1 MITSKGAGFLI
12 AAVLLFFLARLTGV
26 GWLYLVDSVLWG
38 MILFSALLPWL
49 GVVRLE
55 AQRRVE
61 LLGAP
66 EGATGRVTGPVTG
79 PGEGDSVR
87 IELSLRNRAFW
98 PRFFLSLSC
107 DCSLAAPES
116 RHLRFF
122 IAKLAGSSRFSM
134 SATVEAYQR
143 GMHSLGPVVAVSS
156 APFGLFRR
164 RVRLDQRLPVLVYP
178 QVCPLERVALVD
190 GLAGEAR
197 RPQRARAGL
206 EVVGSRPYTP
216 GDPRRYIH
224 WRNTARSGRPM
235 VKEFEDPRDQTLHLL
250 FDATRVWG
258 EGRETTLEYA
268 IKVVAS
274 VADYAR
280 RHRVPVQ
287 VWGGDLPGTSAG
299 GPGADRRWAELLKG
313 LALVAAGDGA
323 SLSASIGRLTPG
335 ASALVVVSRGDHQ
348 GIRSLGLYG
357 PTLQHLAVVALEEF
371 GEPVSEDDPVDSLE
385 LARISVARCRPG
397 QLPLLLQDLAQL
409 GQPSYEKVKVA

>member
-1 MITSKGAGFLI
+1 MITAKGVGFLI

-38 MILFSALLPWL
+38 MILLSALLPWL
-49 GVVRLE
+49 GVARLE

-61 LLGAP
+61 LPGAP
-66 EGATGRVTGPVTG
+66 EGATGPA
-79 PGEGDSVR
+79 EGDSVH

-98 PRFFLSLSC
+98 PRFFLSLSY

-116 RHLRFF
+116 RRQRFF
-122 IAKLAGSSRFSM
+122 IANLAGSSRFSM
-134 SATVEAYQR
+134 SSTMVAYQR
-143 GMHSLGPVVAVSS
+143 GMHSLGPVEANAS

-164 RVRLDQRLPVLVYP
+164 RVWLDRRLPVLVYP
-178 QVCPLERVALVD
+178 QVFPLERLPLAD
-190 GLAGEAR
+190 GLAGEAL
-197 RPQRARAGL
+197 RPQKVRAGL
-206 EVVGSRPYTP
+206 ETVGSRPYFP

-258 EGRETTLEYA
+258 AGRETTLEYA

-280 RHRVPVQ
+280 RRRVPVQ
-287 VWGGDLPGTSAG
+287 VWGGDLQGAACG
-299 GPGADRRWAELLKG
+299 GPATDGRQWTELLQG
-313 LALVAAGDGA
+313 LALVASGDGT
-323 SLSASIGRLTPG
+323 SLSAHLGHLTPG
-335 ASALVVVSRGDHQ
+335 ASALVVVSRGDQ
-348 GIRSLGLYG
+348 QSVRSLGLYG
-357 PTLQHLAVVALEEF
+357 PSLQHLAVVALEEF
-371 GEPVSEDDPVDSLE
+371 GEPAPEDDLMDSLE

-397 QLPLLLQDLAQL
+397 QLLLLLQALEQL
-409 GQPSYEKVKVA
+409 GQPTYEKVKVA